1 MPSSC
6 TRPYGRKML
15 WLERDWNLQGILRM
29 TNTMKDVIAT
39 LEPSLGRRWF
49 GVLVLGILGILL
61 IIVTMT
67 QPPEDLSLQII
78 FLIVGVLFIW
88 QAQWNLRVTKHG
100 LYLTKEG
107 LFDAQNS
114 LICPLYNMAE
124 VDRGMFAFKPS
135 NGFLIR
141 LHEAEPKGWAPGLYW
156 RLGRR
161 LGIGGATHPSHNKEM
176 AQALELLIMERALGP
191 ENA

>member
-1 MPSSC
+1 
-6 TRPYGRKML
+6 
-15 WLERDWNLQGILRM
+15 M

-39 LEPSLGRRWF
+39 LEPTLGRRWF
-49 GVLVLGILGILL
+49 GVFVLSILGSLL
-61 IIVTMT
+61 IIFTMT
-67 QPPEDLSLQII
+67 QSPEDLSLKIV
-78 FLIVGVLFIW
+78 FLIVGLLFIW
-88 QAQWNLRVTKHG
+88 QAQWNLRVTKYG

-141 LHEAEPKGWAPGLYW
+141 LHEAQPKGWAPGLYW

-161 LGIGGATHPSHNKEM
+161 LGIGGATDPSQNKAM
-176 AQALELLIMERALGP
+176 ARALELLIMEHALGP
-191 ENA
+191 ENV